1 MDSVPSTISNNRR
14 IVLVTAWFVVL
25 FSASFKILSQEIFH
39 FQVSDNLKAIVI
51 GSTLL
56 IALLISIF
64 WAALKPLRSFFAL
77 FLILILTQWV
87 VFTRLDTLFLI
98 QMALR
103 NSSFEI
109 YMPMEQA
116 LNLVVT
122 IVIMLFLILL
132 KRKPRAF
139 FLAPG
144 NLSAPA
150 GAVKWLGIKQGDP
163 WNPLGWIMA
172 GCISLGTL
180 AFLFIAGRPTLEIL
194 PRVIPYIPVILL
206 CAALNA
212 FNEEVTYKASFLS
225 VLESEVGKTQSLLL
239 MAAYFGI
246 LHFYGVP
253 YGIVG
258 VLLAAFLGW
267 ILGKSMLETRGMFWA
282 WFIHF
287 WQDVWI
293 FSFMVIGSIT
303 PGG

>member
-1 MDSVPSTISNNRR
+1 ML
-14 IVLVTAWFVVL
+14 IVAWFVVL
-25 FSASFKILSQEIFH
+25 FSASFKIIAQEIFH
-39 FQVSDNLKAIVI
+39 FQVSDNLKAVVT
-51 GSTLL
+51 GLL
-56 IALLISIF
+56 LLLALLLAF
-64 WAALKPLRSFFAL
+64 VWTALKPLRAFFAL
-77 FLILILTQWV
+77 FLLLILTQWIV
-87 VFTRLDTLFLI
+87 YTRLDTLFLI
-98 QMALR
+98 EMALR

-122 IVIMLFLILL
+122 LVIILFLLFL
-132 KRKPRAF
+132 KRKPKSF

-144 NLSAPA
+144 SLSAPA

-163 WNPLGWIMA
+163 WNPLGWILA

-180 AFLFIAGRPTLEIL
+180 AFLVIAGRPSLAIL
-194 PRVIPYIPVILL
+194 PRMIPYIPVILL

-212 FNEEVTYKASFLS
+212 FNEEMTYKASFLS
-225 VLESEVGKTQSLLL
+225 VLENEVGKTQALLL

-253 YGIVG
+253 YGVVG